1 MSRVYLV
8 CERNRREDIHDR
20 FVCRMV
26 ASNPLTA
33 KQTMADIKEKIIAD
47 WEKDGLSPFENEEV
61 ECHDDLAYF
70 SIWDNLSCAMD
81 EVWIEGKNIDEYEQ
95 KEKDNPHM

>member
-1 MSRVYLV
+1 
-8 CERNRREDIHDR
+8 
-20 FVCRMV
+20 MV